1 MANKWH
7 PQNGLTLYGR
17 KPALEALANRAL
29 EIAQLHLADSNR
41 PGGIIA
47 QIIAQAESRNIPIQY
62 HEKQAL
68 SRISKNG
75 RQDQGVALD
84 ITCPRFGSIDSL
96 LSGDR
101 LTQHRLLALDG
112 ITNPQNVGMIIRSA
126 VAAGVDG
133 VLYPKQGVAALGPLV
148 IKASAGTVFRAPLI
162 WCDAL
167 APTLQTLKTQ
177 GYAIATLEAS
187 APQSLFSY
195 QAPAHTVFVLGGE
208 TNGVGDDVSQLTD
221 QRLAIPMSNEVESLN
236 VAVTAALVA
245 FHLTTHPD

>member
-29 EIAQLHLADSNR
+29 EVAQLHLADSNR

-84 ITCPRFGSIDSL
+84 INCPRFGSVDSL
-96 LSGDR
+96 LSGDPS
-101 LTQHRLLALDG
+101 TPQRLLAFDG

-126 VAAGVDG
+126 VAAGLDG
-133 VLYPKQGVAALGPLV
+133 LLYPKKGVAALGQRWRLAHPSHCFR
-148 IKASAGTVFRAPLI
+148 IKCQRARCLYWVVRRVASATP
-162 WCDAL
+162 
-167 APTLQTLKTQ
+167 
-177 GYAIATLEAS
+177 S
-187 APQSLFSY
+187 
-195 QAPAHTVFVLGGE
+195 
-208 TNGVGDDVSQLTD
+208 TNWRTNDS
-221 QRLAIPMSNEVESLN
+221 PS
-236 VAVTAALVA
+236 
-245 FHLTTHPD
+245 P

>member
-17 KPALEALANRAL
+17 KPALEALTNPAL
-29 EIAQLHLADSNR
+29 KVAQLHLADSNR
-41 PGGIIA
+41 PAGIIT

-84 ITCPRFGSIDSL
+84 ITCPRFGTVDSL
-96 LSGDR
+96 LSGGPSTR
-101 LTQHRLLALDG
+101 RRVLALDG

-133 VLYPKQGVAALGPLV
+133 LLYPKKGVAALGPLV

-162 WCDAL
+162 SCDAL
-167 APTLQTLKTQ
+167 APTLKTLKTE
-177 GYAIATLEAS
+177 GYAISTLEAS

-195 QAPAHTVFVLGGE
+195 HAPARTVFVLGGE
-208 TNGVGDDVSQLTD
+208 TSGVSDAATQLAD
-221 QRLAIPMSNEVESLN
+221 Q
-236 VAVTAALVA
+236 
-245 FHLTTHPD
+245 

>member
-17 KPALEALANRAL
+17 KPALEALANQGL
-29 EIAQLHLADSNR
+29 EVAQLHLADSNR

-84 ITCPRFGSIDSL
+84 INCPRFGSVDSL
-96 LSGDR
+96 VSSDPS
-101 LTQHRLLALDG
+101 TPQRLLALDS

-126 VAAGVDG
+126 VAAGLDG
-133 VLYPKQGVAALGPLV
+133 LLYPKKGVAALGPLV

-162 WCDAL
+162 SCDAL
-167 APTLQTLKTQ
+167 APSLQALKRRVMRSRRWRLAHPSHCFPIKCQ
-177 GYAIATLEAS
+177 RARCLYWVARQAAS
-187 APQSLFSY
+187 ATPS
-195 QAPAHTVFVLGGE
+195 
-208 TNGVGDDVSQLTD
+208 TNWQTNDS
-221 QRLAIPMSNEVESLN
+221 PS
-236 VAVTAALVA
+236 
-245 FHLTTHPD
+245 P